1 MIYTSKW
8 KNQHGIDLTI
18 TARFG
23 HLHSLLV
30 FADDSSSFESF
41 LDSSRAPR
49 LLKDVDIEIKA
60 PRQRPP
66 AYSLIIQQFHRNW
79 NEDEWLVELQQQR
92 YVSLYKITRIRMKD
106 GSTLNAVRVDFKT
119 IEECLHHDRTTKS
132 CSRPHLCPRCA
143 EEHSLEHGW
152 PNHERCINCDG
163 DHISGHLACPVVQEK
178 RHALAEQSKR
188 QRSELLARAERQ
200 QHQYHF
206 QGNDYPVLL
215 NDNQSYSS
223 TDIPHQTTES
233 SQKSYGQGPIGFIH
247 LGNQR
252 ERSSPKN
259 IEYTLPSFL
268 NKMEHRLDKFSSRL
282 SLQLCDIDKKIN
294 VYYDGQVEMEN
305 ILHETILPTIQELA
319 RVVSQ
324 SSRNRNT

>member
-1 MIYTSKW
+1 M
-8 KNQHGIDLTI
+8 N
-18 TARFG
+18 AF
-23 HLHSLLV
+23 
-30 FADDSSSFESF
+30 
-41 LDSSRAPR
+41 SSRVHLPIR
-49 LLKDVDIEIKA
+49 INKCLK
-60 PRQRPP
+60 
-66 AYSLIIQQFHRNW
+66 
-79 NEDEWLVELQQQR
+79 
-92 YVSLYKITRIRMKD
+92 
-106 GSTLNAVRVDFKT
+106 
-119 IEECLHHDRTTKS
+119 CLHHDHTTKS